1 MDKETNHTEP
11 AEEMPFTEYEY
22 VKLGSI
28 TMMCSNHN
36 QEMIFIDDS
45 NAVCPSCFAHEMD
58 CSLEE
63 SIAFINQEKQELKQI
78 REQWAKDAEEEYENM
93 IADKAHMSKHER

>member
-11 AEEMPFTEYEY
+11 AEETPFTEYEY

-28 TMMCSNHN
+28 TMMCSTHN
-36 QEMIFIDDS
+36 QEMIFIDES
-45 NAVCPSCFAHEMD
+45 NAVCPSCFAHTMG

-63 SIAFINQEKQELKQI
+63 SIAFINQEKEELKQM
-78 REQWAKDAEEEYENM
+78 RAPQWAEEEYENM
-93 IADKAHMSKHER
+93 VADKAHMSKHER